1 MRRLAMVAL
10 ALTTLTPTS
19 YGQTEENRAGAN
31 FLVPLCKTWLE
42 FAETDRETETLQNMG
57 KTEPVRLAAA
67 GVCVGAIFGV
77 LEDLRSIKLACP
89 PKGINNPQ
97 LIRTVL
103 SEIEKHP
110 DRMKDD
116 FVVRARAAMMKS
128 WPCRKK
134 RGPHRLESP
143 KR

>member
-10 ALTTLTPTS
+10 VLTTFTATS
-19 YGQTEENRAGAN
+19 YGQTEENRASAN
-31 FLVPLCKTWLE
+31 YLVPLCKSWLD
-42 FAETDRETETLQNMG
+42 FADKDSDTLQNMG
-57 KTEPVRLAAA
+57 RTEPVRLAAA

-103 SEIEKHP
+103 SEIEKNP

-116 FVVRARAAMMKS
+116 FVLLARSAMMRS

-134 RGPHRLESP
+134 RGPHRL
-143 KR
+143 

>member
-19 YGQTEENRAGAN
+19 YGQTEENRASAN
-31 FLVPLCKTWLE
+31 YLVPLCKTWLD
-42 FAETDRETETLQNMG
+42 FADKDSDTLQNMG
-57 KTEPVRLAAA
+57 RTEPVRLAAA

-116 FVVRARAAMMKS
+116 FVVRARAAIMKS